1 MTPARRPLL
10 TGLCA
15 EHGTDSRH
23 HHLESG
29 VCQRQLL
36 GQQPAAAS
44 QTNDL
49 TSKACFLAGRTCE
62 GVPARAYLRG
72 RTCEG
77 VPARAYLR
85 GRTGQGVPARAYLPG
100 LHFDRRPRSLNRE
113 QPMQL
118 QGAAYFPES

>member
-49 TSKACFLAGRTCE
+49 TSKACFLAGRT
-62 GVPARAYLRG
+62 
-72 RTCEG
+72 
-77 VPARAYLR
+77 
-85 GRTGQGVPARAYLPG
+85 GQGVPARAYLPG